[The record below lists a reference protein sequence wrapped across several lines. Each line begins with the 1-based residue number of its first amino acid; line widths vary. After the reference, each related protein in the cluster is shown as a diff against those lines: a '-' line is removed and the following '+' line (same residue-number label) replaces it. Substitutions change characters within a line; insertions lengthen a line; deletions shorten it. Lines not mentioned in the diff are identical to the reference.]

1 MINQIINTV
10 IDWIVI
16 ISGDILMPMMILM
29 LTGGLIGR
37 ALIYFTISRE
47 SWFSDQLEKRA
58 NARFDAN
65 DIAPDASFYVTMK
78 RLLEKNYYELFVV
91 RSIMKRRRPDSV
103 ATLSDRLFL
112 VQHGCAR
119 LVKSTLRQI
128 RFLKYEGQPPRFL
141 DISKNVFETNQC
153 FNKLFGVIPT
163 NLVNDVLN
171 ILPGLFIIGGIFG
184 TFLGIMKGL
193 PSLGGM
199 DLADVEGSKKI
210 MDEFLLKAAYAM
222 GSSILGMVCSVVMTV
237 ANTALSPEKMFIAA
251 VNRFEA
257 VLSAV
262 WMRCTHNEVPSNLGD
277 FDEHKDS
284 LEALAEQAVE
294 QEATKKVPLI
304 RDAS

>member
-16 ISGDILMPMMILM
+16 ISGDILMPLMILM
-29 LTGGLIGR
+29 LTGGLVGR

-58 NARFDAN
+58 NARFDAD

-112 VQHGCAR
+112 IQHGCAR

-153 FNKLFGVIPT
+153 FNKIFGVVPT

-237 ANTALSPEKMFIAA
+237 ANTALAPEKIFITA

-257 VLSAV
+257 VLSSV
-262 WMRCTHNEVPSNLGD
+262 WMRCTHNQVPANLSD

-294 QEATKKVPLI
+294 QEAAKKVPLI